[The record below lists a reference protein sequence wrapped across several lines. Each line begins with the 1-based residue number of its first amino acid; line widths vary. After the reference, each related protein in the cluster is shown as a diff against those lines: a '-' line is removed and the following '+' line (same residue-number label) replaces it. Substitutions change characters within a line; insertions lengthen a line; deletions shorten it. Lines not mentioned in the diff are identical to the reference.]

1 MTIYKKGTKKY
12 AIANRY
18 YRLTHKRKNVKKSSR
33 KVSAYSRLK
42 TNLSKWFYGKMGLL
56 N

>member
-12 AIANRY
+12 YIANQV
-18 YRLTHKRKNVKKSSR
+18 YRNKKKRAK
-33 KVSAYSRLK
+33 KVSKYSRLK

>member
-12 AIANRY
+12 AKANQIY
-18 YRLTHKRKNVKKSSR
+18 GKNKKKRAK
-33 KVSAYSRLK
+33 KVSKYSRLK